1 VALLERFYDPLEGV
15 IEYLGHDIKSL
26 NLKWYRDQIGKQG
39 TIDMDDSAFWRS
51 FDNNEFH

>member
-1 VALLERFYDPLEGV
+1 MALLERFYDPLEGV